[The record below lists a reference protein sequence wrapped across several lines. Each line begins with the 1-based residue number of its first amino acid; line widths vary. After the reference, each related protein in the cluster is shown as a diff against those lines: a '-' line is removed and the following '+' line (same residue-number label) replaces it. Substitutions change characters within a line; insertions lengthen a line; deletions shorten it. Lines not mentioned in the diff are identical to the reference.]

1 MCFSVHRI
9 TDSVV
14 QSHVLPVC
22 NVTRVDLFDLFD
34 LCYFGERP
42 QLTTLTPRNRS
53 VCLVLEIQVQLQTLN
68 P

>member
-14 QSHVLPVC
+14 QSRVLPVC
-22 NVTRVDLFDLFD
+22 NVTRVDLFD

-53 VCLVLEIQVQLQTLN
+53 VCLVVEIQVQFQTLN